1 VTHLAGS
8 RVSRWL
14 VLVWVVAALP
24 GAAPAAPRPAAPLG
38 VRFALPNGVVVL
50 VAERPALPIVV
61 VQVAVGAGSVL
72 DPPGQIGLSA
82 LTVRMMARGTPGRT
96 GPEIDRAIEQVGGRL
111 DAEGGRDW
119 ATLGVAVLRRDLA
132 LGLDLL
138 ADVLLHPTFPAE
150 ELDRAREE
158 AAGDVQRSEDDPES
172 VAGRAFR
179 ELAFPAHPYGRPIAG
194 TEETLARLTR
204 EDIAAFYAAAYRPQ
218 ATVVAV
224 AGDVSA
230 AEIRSALAARLGGWT
245 STAPAPAAPPLVALG
260 TPAGTTVVRRRDLA
274 QTTVLT
280 GQATVTHGHPD
291 HYPLVVAAHLLGG
304 GSSSRLYLRLR
315 EEQGHAYNVW
325 AEYAPGRYGGLLVVG
340 FQSEA
345 RRVREALALVRT
357 ELRRLRETRV
367 GSEEL
372 ARAKAYLVG
381 SFPLRIDTTAEVATL
396 LLGVEQLGL
405 GLDYPARYRRAIQA
419 VTADDVRRAVRAHW
433 RPERMSLAVVGD
445 VDADSLDSSP

>member
-1 VTHLAGS
+1 
-8 RVSRWL
+8 
-14 VLVWVVAALP
+14 
-24 GAAPAAPRPAAPLG
+24 
-38 VRFALPNGVVVL
+38 
-50 VAERPALPIVV
+50 
-61 VQVAVGAGSVL
+61 
-72 DPPGQIGLSA
+72 
-82 LTVRMMARGTPGRT
+82 
-96 GPEIDRAIEQVGGRL
+96 
-111 DAEGGRDW
+111 
-119 ATLGVAVLRRDLA
+119 
-132 LGLDLL
+132 
-138 ADVLLHPTFPAE
+138 
-150 ELDRAREE
+150 
-158 AAGDVQRSEDDPES
+158 
-172 VAGRAFR
+172 
-179 ELAFPAHPYGRPIAG
+179 
-194 TEETLARLTR
+194 
-204 EDIAAFYAAAYRPQ
+204 
-218 ATVVAV
+218 
-224 AGDVSA
+224 
-230 AEIRSALAARLGGWT
+230 
-245 STAPAPAAPPLVALG
+245 
-260 TPAGTTVVRRRDLA
+260 VRRRDLA
-274 QTTVLT
+274 QTTVLV